1 MTAIWFTLVL
11 GVLFIGVILATILD
25 NLRDIKYV
33 LYDIR
38 RLLDDYSTKHST

>member
-1 MTAIWFTLVL
+1 MTAIWFTLVI
-11 GVLFIGVILATILD
+11 GVLLIGVILATILD

-38 RLLDDYSTKHST
+38 RLLDDYSIKHST